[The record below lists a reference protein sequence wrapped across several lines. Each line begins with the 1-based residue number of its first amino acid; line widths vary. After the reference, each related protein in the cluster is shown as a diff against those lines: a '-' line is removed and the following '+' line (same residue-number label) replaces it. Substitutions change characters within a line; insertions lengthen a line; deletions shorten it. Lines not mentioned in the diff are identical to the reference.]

1 MSLPIHAWPAQE
13 RPRERLLQ
21 QGATVLSD
29 AELLAIFLR
38 TGTAKASAID
48 LARQLLIEFGG
59 LHELLSAPATQVMA
73 CHGIGAAKYSQLIA
87 ALELGRRYVETEL
100 RQGICLDQPDQ
111 VIRYLT
117 QQLRSESR
125 EVFAVL
131 FLDSQLKLLA
141 FEKLFWG
148 TMTRCTV
155 HFREIVGRALAHQAT
170 HLIVAHNHPDAPAV
184 ASAADIAL
192 TAQLT
197 QALALIDVELVDH
210 MVIGQGQ
217 ACSFRMQGLLSA
229 HPTTQA
235 L

>member
-1 MSLPIHAWPAQE
+1 MTLPIRAWPAQE

-21 QGATVLSD
+21 QGAAVLSD

-48 LARQLLIEFGG
+48 LARQLLLGFGG
-59 LHELLSAPATQVMA
+59 LHELLSAPAAQVMA

-87 ALELGRRYVETEL
+87 ALELGRRYVEAEL

-111 VIRYLT
+111 VMRYLT

-148 TMTRCTV
+148 TTTRCTV
-155 HFREIVGRALAHQAT
+155 HVREILRRALVHQASQ
-170 HLIVAHNHPDAPAV
+170 LIVAHNHPDAPAI
-184 ASAADIAL
+184 ASAADVAL
-192 TAQLT
+192 TSQLA
-197 QALALIDVELVDH
+197 QALTLIDVQLVDH
-210 MVIGQGQ
+210 IVIGQGQ
-217 ACSFRMQGLLSA
+217 AFSFRLQGLWPA
-229 HPTTQA
+229 DDTTSV
-235 L
+235 

>member
-1 MSLPIHAWPAQE
+1 MSMSIRHWPEQE

-21 QGATVLSD
+21 HGACVLSD

-48 LARQLLIEFGG
+48 LARQLLLEFGG
-59 LHELLSAPATQVMA
+59 LHELLAAPAAQVMA
-73 CHGIGAAKYSQLIA
+73 CHGMGAAKYSQLIA

-111 VIRYLT
+111 VIHYLT
-117 QQLRSESR
+117 QQLRGEAR

-148 TMTRCTV
+148 TTTRCTV
-155 HFREIVGRALAHQAT
+155 HLREIVSRALAHQAT
-170 HLIVAHNHPDAPAV
+170 HLMVAHNHPDAPAI
-184 ASAADIAL
+184 ASSADIAL
-192 TAQLT
+192 TTQLT

-210 MVIGQGQ
+210 IVIGHGQ
-217 ACSFRMQGLLSA
+217 ACSFRQHGLLA
-229 HPTTQA
+229 PRPPMM
-235 L
+235 